1 MEFLEKN
8 GKLVASVFFGFIVI
22 GLVWAFV
29 SNSSKHNEEQTQDK
43 LAKIE
48 LDYTKYKEDLVKSK
62 TAPTSKDDKKTAVDK
77 KNEEKTLA
85 EATEN
90 VAKLRI
96 QLTASLNQFISEN
109 KKSIA
114 TEMAS
119 LYLSEIL
126 LDEKKNV
133 EALDVLKKTT
143 SDSNNLTSILIQKK
157 IGALLAD
164 NNQCDEALKV
174 WDKLLKSSSAKFA
187 HSEVKIMQSL
197 CYQKMNDL
205 KKAEEILISVKND
218 KTEGS
223 AEYVQHAE
231 RILRLIQFKKASGT

>member
-85 EATEN
+85 EANEN
-90 VAKLRI
+90 VVKLRSL
-96 QLTASLNQFISEN
+96 LTASLNQFISEN

-126 LDEKKNV
+126 LDEKKSV

-157 IGALLAD
+157 KFLTFAKEKKYYKPS
-164 NNQCDEALKV
+164 EAK
-174 WDKLLKSSSAKFA
+174 A
-187 HSEVKIMQSL
+187 
-197 CYQKMNDL
+197 QKRL
-205 KKAEEILISVKND
+205 AEEFQNL
-218 KTEGS
+218 E
-223 AEYVQHAE
+223 
-231 RILRLIQFKKASGT
+231 